1 LDNFEHLM
9 WKEDGWGY
17 LPANKHIFGALN
29 HIREVVNPMSV
40 LEIGFYAGHSTSYM
54 AEHFHPDCK
63 IISCCPDH
71 PRGREYGEVVME
83 KYPNVTVHLVPSP
96 KILDR
101 VRGEEFDLVFVD
113 GNHDKQNVIDDTI
126 VAFRLG
132 AKYVLYDNTELPQV
146 DMVVRIFEDEERLR
160 FIKNYPYRTDFKGGG
175 DGEMRLYEC
184 IY

>member
-1 LDNFEHLM
+1 MQFEHLM

-17 LPANKHIFGALN
+17 LPANDDIFNALKHV
-29 HIREVVNPMSV
+29 RSVVEPMSV
-40 LEIGFYAGHSTSYM
+40 LEIGFYAGHSTTYM

-71 PRGREYGEVVME
+71 PRGRAYGEVVME
-83 KYPNVTVHLVPSP
+83 KYPNVTLHLVPSP

-101 VRGEEFDLVFVD
+101 VRGKRFDLVFID
-113 GNHDKQNVIDDTI
+113 GNHTKECVIDDTT
-126 VAFRLG
+126 VALVLG

-146 DMVVRIFEDEERLR
+146 AGVVKVFEDEGRLKY
-160 FIKNYPYRTDFKGGG
+160 IQNYPYRTNFKGGG
-175 DGEMRLYEC
+175 VGEMKLYEC